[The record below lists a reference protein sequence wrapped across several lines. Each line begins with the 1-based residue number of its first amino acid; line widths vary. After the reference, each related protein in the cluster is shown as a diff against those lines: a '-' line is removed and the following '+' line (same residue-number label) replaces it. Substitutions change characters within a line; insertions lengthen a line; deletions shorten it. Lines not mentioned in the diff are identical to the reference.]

1 MKKVMQT
8 IQVVLLSIV
17 ISLCATN
24 VYAQTTGNIDGPNA
38 GGQGNE
44 QTNEVHGGYHSG
56 DNGYR
61 IYIVDSSS
69 PTVLQNVID
78 LYFNNDPTVLNVRKN
93 NKTWVGDA
101 SVTGVYQAASYGL
114 EDMPRATA
122 ASSGNTVG
130 NGENLK
136 KWMLSTYGGNEL
148 DTKNATNG
156 LYLASKLFSEND
168 KDAFEALTTGDAK
181 LVIEAVYWYRPNNNK
196 NEQIMGPN
204 GEEFYVYGTIKNIAT
219 WEKANQDL
227 IGDEYGG
234 YMTQL
239 IARVWTTAL
248 KTIKDESQWGL
259 YTVNRS
265 DQLTYDEILEPYG
278 YGIQVYESTDIA
290 EQTQTYDP
298 NLSVEGPAPQMPP
311 LPDVDL
317 QVARPITIVKLYTE
331 KHTDAWGQVTEN
343 FIGCYIRKDNCRTI
357 KIMDETL
364 GDKEYKVQDWKTSTS
379 VRSIV
384 EWDNVPQVI
393 RQWKGNKTGL
403 EKLGNVTCKDNET
416 VLYVW
421 LFRETRDPSEL
432 VDLNLRESEI
442 SRAFETLTV
451 KDWGKKEMNFNWQSM
466 EGVCDEKEVV
476 GYHMEDRDGDGI
488 EETRVDDK
496 ETCNR
501 EFEVIDGQYSYIL
514 KQDENSIDETIF
526 TKKDPFKQII
536 EQNKNTGYI
545 EQTAAGQNVIDD
557 VNLKFIIWRGDD
569 IPTLAS
575 WKDTANSEIYKLIG
589 SANVNPNYER
599 KTEDYNK
606 AVQIRIT
613 LDEGLSDIETT
624 GGCKLHDSH
633 GTGVTVTH
641 TPENDIVY
649 NGQAKVDVFSGVE
662 KGEANAIP
670 NVSELQSTSYKK
682 GQITSVRNTWIKTDY
697 DSLKFYPYI
706 RMTWQAPGDTKDQKN
721 DVNILSQHM
730 SSMKASAAVSISW
743 VKNTDQN
750 GFNMFLKSDQWSNH
764 VEATDGDEGWDL
776 RNQVLPGGSI
786 HAVQTKGDGTK
797 DLGVTINVKGYY
809 PFIPQSVQNET
820 ISYDASWIEGNGQ
833 SEVEDLVE
841 NIEDTINQNYKL
853 QMYVD
858 TWKNKASLNGAQA
871 LSGIPVKNG
880 TNISAITGK
889 SGDKASDEIKYYLQD
904 TFGEANSSN
913 VNAHAS
919 SVNVA
924 TYTFSSDTEGNIL
937 MNGSVILKKNEGVE
951 KLSGTAK
958 EIDDYTKVVTNLV
971 NSLTRNAGND
981 KSASWATDGKW
992 YNEAYDGVQI
1002 AVYSAQIDVGIDG
1015 YEGLNYR
1022 SCVLDPNLTPQSA
1035 GQTDVFSKANIFQY
1049 QINTNGKNLTA
1060 KVLDKNVQIP
1070 YAGDLL
1076 VSRYAFIPNMNVQ
1089 NLD

>member
-1 MKKVMQT
+1 MK
-8 IQVVLLSIV
+8 
-17 ISLCATN
+17 
-24 VYAQTTGNIDGPNA
+24 
-38 GGQGNE
+38 
-44 QTNEVHGGYHSG
+44 
-56 DNGYR
+56 
-61 IYIVDSSS
+61 
-69 PTVLQNVID
+69 
-78 LYFNNDPTVLNVRKN
+78 
-93 NKTWVGDA
+93 
-101 SVTGVYQAASYGL
+101 
-114 EDMPRATA
+114 
-122 ASSGNTVG
+122 
-130 NGENLK
+130 
-136 KWMLSTYGGNEL
+136 
-148 DTKNATNG
+148 
-156 LYLASKLFSEND
+156 
-168 KDAFEALTTGDAK
+168 
-181 LVIEAVYWYRPNNNK
+181 
-196 NEQIMGPN
+196 
-204 GEEFYVYGTIKNIAT
+204 
-219 WEKANQDL
+219 
-227 IGDEYGG
+227 
-234 YMTQL
+234 
-239 IARVWTTAL
+239 
-248 KTIKDESQWGL
+248 
-259 YTVNRS
+259 
-265 DQLTYDEILEPYG
+265 
-278 YGIQVYESTDIA
+278 
-290 EQTQTYDP
+290 
-298 NLSVEGPAPQMPP
+298 
-311 LPDVDL
+311 
-317 QVARPITIVKLYTE
+317 
-331 KHTDAWGQVTEN
+331 
-343 FIGCYIRKDNCRTI
+343 
-357 KIMDETL
+357 
-364 GDKEYKVQDWKTSTS
+364 
-379 VRSIV
+379 
-384 EWDNVPQVI
+384 
-393 RQWKGNKTGL
+393 
-403 EKLGNVTCKDNET
+403 
-416 VLYVW
+416 
-421 LFRETRDPSEL
+421 
-432 VDLNLRESEI
+432 
-442 SRAFETLTV
+442 
-451 KDWGKKEMNFNWQSM
+451 FNWSSM

-488 EETRVDDK
+488 EETRVDDT
-496 ETCNR
+496 EDCNR
-501 EFEVIDGQYSYIL
+501 EYEILDGQYSYIL

-536 EQNKNTGYI
+536 EQNKNTGNL

-589 SANVNPNYER
+589 SANVTPNYER

-606 AVQIRIT
+606 DVQIRIT

-624 GGCKLHDSH
+624 GGCKLHDTH

-641 TPENDIVY
+641 NPENDIVY
-649 NGQAKVDVFSGVE
+649 NGQAKVDVYQGIE

-670 NVSELQSTSYKK
+670 NISELQSTSYKK
-682 GQITSVRNTWIKTDY
+682 GQVVSVRNTWIKTDY
-697 DSLKFYPYI
+697 ENLKFYPYI
-706 RMTWQAPGDTKDQKN
+706 RMTWQKPGDTKDQKN
-721 DVNILSQHM
+721 DVNILSQHI
-730 SSMKASAAVSISW
+730 SSMKAQAAVSISW
-743 VKNTDQN
+743 TKSTDQN

-764 VEATDGDEGWDL
+764 AEATDGDEGWDL
-776 RNQVLPGGSI
+776 RNQVIPGGAI

-820 ISYDASWIEGNGQ
+820 ISYDASWTEGNGE

-841 NIEDTINQNYKL
+841 NIENTINQNYKL

-924 TYTFSSDTEGNIL
+924 TYTFSSDVEGNIL

-981 KSASWATDGKW
+981 KSASWAESDGKW
-992 YNEAYDGVQI
+992 YNEAYDGVSI
-1002 AVYSAQIDVGIDG
+1002 AIYSAQIEVGIDG

-1022 SCVLDPNLTPQSA
+1022 TCVLDPNLTPSSA

-1049 QINTNGKNLTA
+1049 SINTNGKNLTA
-1060 KVLDKNVQIP
+1060 KVLNQSVQIP

-1076 VSRYAFIPNMNVQ
+1076 VSRYAFIPNINVQ

>member
-1 MKKVMQT
+1 MKR
-8 IQVVLLSIV
+8 VLKAVQLIFIAILISIN
-17 ISLCATN
+17 LNT

-38 GGQGNE
+38 GGSGNE
-44 QTNEVHGGYHSG
+44 DTIKVKGGFHKG

-69 PTVLQNVID
+69 PTVLQKVYDI
-78 LYFNNDPTVLNVRKN
+78 YMNDNPLDHNLKIYDS
-93 NKTWVGDA
+93 TWVGNA
-101 SVTGVYQAASYGL
+101 SATILKAASEVGL
-114 EDMPRATA
+114 SEMPEPIIWNGDNAVA
-122 ASSGNTVG
+122 
-130 NGENLK
+130 NGETLK
-136 KWMLSTYGGNEL
+136 KWMLSTYGGDGL

-156 LYLASKLFSEND
+156 LYLVTQLFGETD
-168 KDAFEALTTGDAK
+168 LEAVDDLLSGDAK
-181 LVIEAVYWYRPNNNK
+181 LVIEAVYWYRPNNVN
-196 NEQIMGPN
+196 NEQILDN

-234 YMTQL
+234 QMKKLTS
-239 IARVWTTAL
+239 RVWTTAL
-248 KTIKDESQWGL
+248 KTIRDEDAWGL
-259 YTVNRS
+259 YTVNRQ

-298 NLSVEGPAPQMPP
+298 NLSVEGPAPEMPP

-343 FIGCYIRKDNCRTI
+343 FVGCFKREDNCRTI
-357 KIMDETL
+357 RLMDETL
-364 GDKEYKVQDWKTSTS
+364 GDKEYKLMAWATADHVQQLVKWSDLTSY
-379 VRSIV
+379 
-384 EWDNVPQVI
+384 I
-393 RQWKGNKTGL
+393 RREYYGSS
-403 EKLGNVTCKDNET
+403 VTCKDNET

-451 KDWGKKEMNFNWQSM
+451 KDWGKKEMKFNWSSM

-488 EETRVDDK
+488 EETRVDDT
-496 ETCNR
+496 EDCNR
-501 EFEVIDGQYSYIL
+501 EYEILDGQYSYIL

-536 EQNKNTGYI
+536 EQNKNTGNL

-589 SANVNPNYER
+589 SANVTPNYER

-606 AVQIRIT
+606 DVQIRIT

-624 GGCKLHDSH
+624 GGCKLHDTH

-641 TPENDIVY
+641 NPENDIVY
-649 NGQAKVDVFSGVE
+649 NGQAKVDVYQGIE

-670 NVSELQSTSYKK
+670 NISELQSTSYKK
-682 GQITSVRNTWIKTDY
+682 GQVVSVRNTWIKTDY
-697 DSLKFYPYI
+697 ENLKFYPYI
-706 RMTWQAPGDTKDQKN
+706 RMTWQKPGDTKDQKN

-730 SSMKASAAVSISW
+730 SSMKAQAAVSISW

-764 VEATDGDEGWDL
+764 TEATDGDEGWDL
-776 RNQVLPGGSI
+776 RNQVLPGGAI

-820 ISYDASWIEGNGQ
+820 ISYDASWTEGNGE

-841 NIEDTINQNYKL
+841 NIENTINQNYKL

-858 TWKNKASLNGAQA
+858 NWKNKASLNGAQA

-889 SGDKASDEIKYYLQD
+889 NGDKASDEIKYYLQD

-937 MNGSVILKKNEGVE
+937 MNGQVILKKNEGVE

-1022 SCVLDPNLTPQSA
+1022 TCVLDPNLTPSSA
-1035 GQTDVFSKANIFQY
+1035 GQADAFSKANIFQY

-1060 KVLDKNVQIP
+1060 KVLDQNVQIP

>member
-1 MKKVMQT
+1 MKR
-8 IQVVLLSIV
+8 VLKAVQLIFIAILISIN
-17 ISLCATN
+17 LNT

-38 GGQGNE
+38 GGSGNE
-44 QTNEVHGGYHSG
+44 DTIKVSGGFHPG
-56 DNGYR
+56 DDGYR

-69 PTVLQNVID
+69 PTVLQKVYDI
-78 LYFNNDPTVLNVRKN
+78 YFNDDPQSKSKVRWYKD
-93 NKTWVGDA
+93 TWVGKA
-101 SVTGVYQAASYGL
+101 GINGIYQAASYGL
-114 EDMPRATA
+114 SEMPEPIIW
-122 ASSGNTVG
+122 SSGNAVA
-130 NGENLK
+130 NGETLK
-136 KWMLSTYGGNEL
+136 KWMLSSYGGEIL
-148 DTKNATNG
+148 GQKNATNG
-156 LYLASKLFSEND
+156 LYLVNRLFAQSD
-168 KDAFEALTTGDAK
+168 KEAVDDLLSGDAK
-181 LVIEAVYWYRPNNNK
+181 LVIEAVYWYRPNNVN
-196 NEQIMGPN
+196 NEQIMNN

-234 YMTQL
+234 QMKKLTS
-239 IARVWTTAL
+239 RVWTTAL
-248 KTIKDESQWGL
+248 KTIRDEDAWEL
-259 YTVNRS
+259 YTVNRQ

-331 KHTDAWGQVTEN
+331 KHTDAWGQVSEN
-343 FIGCYIRKDNCRTI
+343 FVGCYIREDNCRTI
-357 KIMDETL
+357 RLMDETL
-364 GDKEYKVQDWKTSTS
+364 GDKEYKMYAWATSNHVQQLVKWSDLTSY
-379 VRSIV
+379 
-384 EWDNVPQVI
+384 I
-393 RQWKGNKTGL
+393 RREYHGSS
-403 EKLGNVTCKDNET
+403 VTCKDNET

-451 KDWGKKEMNFNWQSM
+451 KDWGKQEMKFNWSSM
-466 EGVCDEKEVV
+466 EGVCDEEVV
-476 GYHMEDRDGDGI
+476 TGSHMEDRDGDGI
-488 EETRVDDK
+488 PETQVDDK

-501 EFEVIDGQYSYIL
+501 EYEIIDGSYSYIL

-557 VNLKFIIWRGDD
+557 TNLKFIIWRGDD

-589 SANVNPNYER
+589 SANVTPNYER

-641 TPENDIVY
+641 VPEYDIVY
-649 NGQAKVDVFSGVE
+649 NGQAKVDVYQGVE

-670 NVSELQSTSYKK
+670 NISELQSTSYKK
-682 GQITSVRNTWIKTDY
+682 GQIVSVRNTWIKTDY

-706 RMTWQAPGDTKDQKN
+706 RMTWQKPGDTKDQKN

-764 VEATDGDEGWDL
+764 TEATDGDEEWDL
-776 RNQVLPGGSI
+776 RNQVLPGGAI

-820 ISYDASWIEGNGQ
+820 ISYDASWTEGNGE

-858 TWKNKASLNGAQA
+858 TWKNKASLNGASA

-880 TNISAITGK
+880 TNIQAITGK

-924 TYTFSSDTEGNIL
+924 TYTFSSDVEGNIL

-981 KSASWATDGKW
+981 KSASWAESDGKW

-1002 AVYSAQIDVGIDG
+1002 AIYSAQIEVGIDG

-1022 SCVLDPNLTPQSA
+1022 TCVLDPNLTPSSA
-1035 GQTDVFSKANIFQY
+1035 GQADAFSKANIFQY
-1049 QINTNGKNLTA
+1049 SINTNGKNLTA
-1060 KVLDKNVQIP
+1060 KVLDQSVQLP

>member
-1 MKKVMQT
+1 MKKVMQA
-8 IQVVLLSIV
+8 IQMILISIV
-17 ISLCATN
+17 ISLCITN

-38 GGQGNE
+38 GGSGNE
-44 QTNEVHGGYHSG
+44 DTIKVKGGFHKG

-69 PTVLQNVID
+69 PTVLQKVID
-78 LYFNNDPTVLNVRKN
+78 IYFNDDPRSKAKVRKYDS
-93 NKTWVGDA
+93 TWVGNA
-101 SVTGVYQAASYGL
+101 SATTIKAASEVGL
-114 EDMPRATA
+114 SEMPEPIIWNGDNAVA
-122 ASSGNTVG
+122 
-130 NGENLK
+130 NGETLK
-136 KWMLSTYGGNEL
+136 KWMLSTYGGDGL

-156 LYLASKLFSEND
+156 LYLVTQLFGETD
-168 KDAFEALTTGDAK
+168 LEAVDDLLSGDAK
-181 LVIEAVYWYRPNNNK
+181 LVIEAVYWYRPNNVN
-196 NEQIMGPN
+196 NEQILDN

-234 YMTQL
+234 QMKKLTS
-239 IARVWTTAL
+239 RVWTTAL
-248 KTIKDESQWGL
+248 KTIRDEDAWGL

-343 FIGCYIRKDNCRTI
+343 FVGCFKREDNCRTI
-357 KIMDETL
+357 RLMDETL
-364 GDKEYKVQDWKTSTS
+364 GDKEYKMYAWATADHVQQLVKWSDLTSY
-379 VRSIV
+379 
-384 EWDNVPQVI
+384 I
-393 RQWKGNKTGL
+393 RREYHGSS
-403 EKLGNVTCKDNET
+403 VTCKDNET

-451 KDWGKKEMNFNWQSM
+451 KDWGKQEMKFNWQSM

-488 EETRVDDK
+488 EETRVDDT
-496 ETCNR
+496 EDCNR
-501 EFEVIDGQYSYIL
+501 EYEIIDGQYSYIL

-557 VNLKFIIWRGDD
+557 TNLKFIIWRGDD

-575 WKDTANSEIYKLIG
+575 WKDSANSEIYKLIG
-589 SANVNPNYER
+589 SANVTPNYER
-599 KTEDYNK
+599 KTKDYNK

-624 GGCKLHDSH
+624 GGCKLHDTH

-641 TPENDIVY
+641 VPEHDIVY
-649 NGQAKVDVFSGVE
+649 NGQAKIDVYQGVE
-662 KGEANAIP
+662 KGEADAIP
-670 NVSELQSTSYKK
+670 NISELQSTSYKK
-682 GQITSVRNTWIKTDY
+682 GQIVSVRNTWIKTDY

-721 DVNILSQHM
+721 DVNILSQHI

-764 VEATDGDEGWDL
+764 AEATDGDEGWDL
-776 RNQVLPGGSI
+776 RNQVLPGGAI

-820 ISYDASWIEGNGQ
+820 ISYDASWTEGNGE

-858 TWKNKASLNGAQA
+858 NWKNKASLNGAQA
-871 LSGIPVKNG
+871 LSGIPVKND

-889 SGDKASDEIKYYLQD
+889 NGDKASDEIKYYLQD

-937 MNGSVILKKNEGVE
+937 MNGQVILKKNEGVE

-1022 SCVLDPNLTPQSA
+1022 SCVLDPNLTPSSA
-1035 GQTDVFSKANIFQY
+1035 GQADVFSKANIFQY

-1060 KVLDKNVQIP
+1060 KVLDQNVQIP

-1076 VSRYAFIPNMNVQ
+1076 VSRYAFIPNINVQ